1 MEGAGRKR
9 AILRSRARGLRL
21 AVVARVQTALPD
33 ARVLRRYANRKI
45 YDPYQSRYVNH
56 AEIAA
61 LVRAG
66 SRVTVLD
73 RRTKR
78 DVTVLALA
86 RILSLEEERPQRAR
100 EEALLGLLRAETE
113 GPGAPAEPAV
123 PGAGR
128 SPGSPAERAPR
139 VVDELLC
146 SGQRGAFVARRL
158 LADQRAALDGLEGRA
173 RQRGEEAAGV
183 VEALRAVRGQLE
195 RIARR
200 VERLDERLRD
210 ADGEGEAC
218 P

>member
-1 MEGAGRKR
+1 
-9 AILRSRARGLRL
+9 
-21 AVVARVQTALPD
+21 
-33 ARVLRRYANRKI
+33 VLRRYANRKI

-56 AEIAA
+56 ADIAA

-86 RILSLEEERPQRAR
+86 RILSLEEERPRGAR
-100 EEALLGLLRAETE
+100 EEALLGLLRLERAEA
-113 GPGAPAEPAV
+113 GPAGAEPSAEDRARR
-123 PGAGR
+123 PAGG
-128 SPGSPAERAPR
+128 PPAAGRAPR

-158 LADQRAALDGLEGRA
+158 LADQRAALGTVEGRA
-173 RQRGEEAAGV
+173 RQRGEEAAEI
-183 VEALRAVRGQLE
+183 VEALRAVRTQLE

-200 VERLDERLRD
+200 IERLDERLR
-210 ADGEGEAC
+210 EVE
-218 P
+218 

>member
-1 MEGAGRKR
+1 MHTPLPHAG
-9 AILRSRARGLRL
+9 
-21 AVVARVQTALPD
+21 

-56 AEIAA
+56 SDIAA

-66 SRVTVLD
+66 SQVKVLD

-86 RILSLEEERPQRAR
+86 RILSLEEDRAHATR
-100 EEALLGLLRAETE
+100 QEALLGLLRAEAARAD
-113 GPGAPAEPAV
+113 PANDAP
-123 PGAGR
+123 
-128 SPGSPAERAPR
+128 SPGPDLAAAVRAAPERGAR

-158 LADQRAALDGLEGRA
+158 LADQLDALARVEGKA
-173 RQRGEEAAGV
+173 RERGEEAAAV
-183 VEALRAVRGQLE
+183 VESLRAVRGQLE

-200 VERLDERLRD
+200 VERLDERLRA
-210 ADGEGEAC
+210 ADV
-218 P
+218 

>member
-1 MEGAGRKR
+1 
-9 AILRSRARGLRL
+9 
-21 AVVARVQTALPD
+21 
-33 ARVLRRYANRKI
+33 VLRRYANRKI

-86 RILSLEEERPQRAR
+86 RILSLEEERAHGPRQ
-100 EEALLGLLRAETE
+100 EALVGLLRAESAE
-113 GPGAPAEPAV
+113 AGAPAAEPAA
-123 PGAGR
+123 PPRDPSA
-128 SPGSPAERAPR
+128 SPAARAPR

-158 LADQRAALDGLEGRA
+158 LADQRAALAALEGRA
-173 RQRGEEAAGV
+173 RQRGEEAAAV
-183 VEALRAVRGQLE
+183 VESLGAVRSQLE
-195 RIARR
+195 RLARR
-200 VERLDERLRD
+200 VERLGERLRE
-210 ADGEGEAC
+210 ADGRGGAA
-218 P
+218 

>member
-1 MEGAGRKR
+1 
-9 AILRSRARGLRL
+9 
-21 AVVARVQTALPD
+21 
-33 ARVLRRYANRKI
+33 VLRRYANRKI

-56 AEIAA
+56 ADIAA

-66 SRVTVLD
+66 SQVTVLD

-86 RILSLEEERPQRAR
+86 RILSLEEERAHGAR
-100 EEALLGLLRAETE
+100 QEALLGLLRAETARAGAAGAE
-113 GPGAPAEPAV
+113 PPAPEHALGAGPAPAAD
-123 PGAGR
+123 
-128 SPGSPAERAPR
+128 RAPR

-158 LADQRAALDGLEGRA
+158 LADQRAALGVLEGRA

-200 VERLDERLRD
+200 IERLDERLRD
-210 ADGEGEAC
+210 VE
-218 P
+218 